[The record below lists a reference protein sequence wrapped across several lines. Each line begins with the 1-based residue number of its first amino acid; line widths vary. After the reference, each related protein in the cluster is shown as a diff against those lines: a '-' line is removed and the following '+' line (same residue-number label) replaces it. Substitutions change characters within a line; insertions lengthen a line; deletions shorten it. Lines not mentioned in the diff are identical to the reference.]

1 MEETEM
7 AKSRFSFAAVVVLA
21 ASLQAAC
28 AEDPHEPAKL
38 VVPAGFNIE
47 VLVDDV
53 PNARSMALGD
63 QGTLFVSTR
72 KLGKVYAVTGLDSA
86 DGPVVTTVADGMN
99 VPNGVAFH
107 DGALYVAEISRVLRF
122 PGIESRL
129 DEIPTPEVVRDDF
142 PTDGHHGWKY
152 IAFGPDGKL
161 YVPIGAPCNVC
172 DEAGYAVIMRMNA
185 DGSGLEV
192 FAEGVRNSVG
202 FTWHPDTGEMWFTD
216 NGRDWMGDDIPDCE
230 LNHAPRAGMH
240 FGFPYCHGGDIVD
253 PEYGDSRKCGEFTPP
268 ALGLG
273 AHVAP
278 LGIEFYTGAMVPAEY
293 RGQAFIAEHGS
304 WNREAGK
311 VGYQVVLVRMKDG
324 RAVGKEPFAYGWLA
338 GDEVSGRPVDVL
350 QLADGSLLVSDDL
363 GGRIYRIT
371 YRGG

>member
-1 MEETEM
+1 M
-7 AKSRFSFAAVVVLA
+7 AKIRFSFAAVVVLA

-28 AEDPHEPAKL
+28 AEDPPQPAKL

-129 DEIPTPEVVRDDF
+129 DEIPAPEVVRDDF

-278 LGIEFYTGAMVPAEY
+278 LGIEFYTGAMFPAEY

>member
-28 AEDPHEPAKL
+28 AEDPPQPAKL

-278 LGIEFYTGAMVPAEY
+278 LGIEFYTGAMFPAEY